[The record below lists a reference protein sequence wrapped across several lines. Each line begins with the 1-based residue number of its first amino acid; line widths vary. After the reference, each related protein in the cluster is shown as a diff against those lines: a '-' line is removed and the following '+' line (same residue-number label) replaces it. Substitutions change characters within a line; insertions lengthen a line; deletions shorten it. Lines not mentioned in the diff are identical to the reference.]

1 MDSVFKWFDSIE
13 NKSQGKFIQ
22 LDIAEIY
29 PSISEEILD
38 NAILFAQQYNDMQTK
53 MKKNIVGNPCHT
65 MIRVLKEENAKSC
78 FNFTMGSFDGAEIC
92 ELFGIHTLSLM
103 LNKFDKEYAGWYG
116 DDELILLRNM
126 SNQKTDRIQKDMIDI
141 FINTSFKIEG
151 KTNLNIIGVL
161 DVTFHLSDG
170 TFRSYKRP
178 NDQLLYVNILSN
190 HPSQI
195 IKQLPTSI
203 SDRLSNNSSNQK
215 VKCQKVNM
223 KKR

>member
-1 MDSVFKWFDSIE
+1 M
-13 NKSQGKFIQ
+13 
-22 LDIAEIY
+22 
-29 PSISEEILD
+29 IL
-38 NAILFAQQYNDMQTK
+38 QKK
-53 MKKNIVGNPCHT
+53 MKKKEKNIVGNPYHT
-65 MIRVLKEENAKSC
+65 MIRILKEENIESC
-78 FNFTMGSFDGAEIC
+78 FNFTMGSFDSAKIC
-92 ELFGIHTLSLM
+92 EFFGIHTLSLM
-103 LNKFDKEYAGWYG
+103 LNKFDKEYAGWYW

-126 SNQKTDRIQKDMIDI
+126 SNQKTDRIQKDMIEI
-141 FINTSFKIEG
+141 FINTGFKIEG

-178 NDQLLYVNILSN
+178 NNQLLYVNILSN

-215 VKCQKVNM
+215 VKWQKVNM

>member
-1 MDSVFKWFDSIE
+1 M
-13 NKSQGKFIQ
+13 
-22 LDIAEIY
+22 
-29 PSISEEILD
+29 LD
-38 NAILFAQQYNDMQTK
+38 NAILFAQQYNDIAEK
-53 MKKNIVGNPCHT
+53 DGKKKKKKKNIVGNPYHT
-65 MIRVLKEENAKSC
+65 MIRILKEENIESC
-78 FNFTMGSFDGAEIC
+78 FNFTMGSFDSAKIC
-92 ELFGIHTLSLM
+92 EFFGIHTLSLM
-103 LNKFDKEYAGWYG
+103 LNKFDKEYAGWYW

>member
-1 MDSVFKWFDSIE
+1 MQSC
-13 NKSQGKFIQ
+13 
-22 LDIAEIY
+22 L
-29 PSISEEILD
+29 PSNTMIL
-38 NAILFAQQYNDMQTK
+38 QKK
-53 MKKNIVGNPCHT
+53 MKKKEKNIVGNPYHT
-65 MIRVLKEENAKSC
+65 MIRILKEENTESC
-78 FNFTMGSFDGAEIC
+78 FNFTMGSLDGAEIC
-92 ELFGIHTLSLM
+92 EFFVIHTLSLM
-103 LNKFDKEYAGWYG
+103 LNKFDKEYAGWYR

-126 SNQKTDRIQKDMIDI
+126 ANQKADQIQKDMIEI
-141 FINTSFKIEG
+141 FINTGFKIEG

-178 NDQLLYVNILSN
+178 SDQLLYVNILSN

-215 VKCQKVNM
+215 VKWQKVNM

>member
-126 SNQKTDRIQKDMIDI
+126 SNQKTD
-141 FINTSFKIEG
+141 
-151 KTNLNIIGVL
+151 
-161 DVTFHLSDG
+161 
-170 TFRSYKRP
+170 
-178 NDQLLYVNILSN
+178 
-190 HPSQI
+190 
-195 IKQLPTSI
+195 
-203 SDRLSNNSSNQK
+203 
-215 VKCQKVNM
+215 
-223 KKR
+223 